1 MINKSCAEHPELIPL
16 IFDSGNQTHTAGA
29 RCPQCD
35 RFLGWIGRRDLST
48 YIDEMSAEIARLRA
62 ILELGRFKS
71 QGAEAKPLLDTDG
84 LDLEVIW
91 ARLLAQLQPATRDL
105 FKPFAELES
114 IAGDTVKI
122 RMKSPTMR
130 SIATAKVP
138 ELTKVFSQS
147 LGQTIAIELTVK
159 PREVAA

>member
-16 IFDSGNQTHTAGA
+16 IFDSGNQTHTACA

-48 YIDEMSAEIARLRA
+48 YIDELETEIARLRT

-114 IAGDTVKI
+114 IESDKVTIA
-122 RMKSPTMR
+122 MR
-130 SIATAKVP
+130 SQTMKTIASGKVP

-159 PREVAA
+159 SREVSA

>member
-1 MINKSCAEHPELIPL
+1 MINKSCSEHPELIPL
-16 IFDSGNQTHTAGA
+16 IFDSGNQTHTACA
-29 RCPQCD
+29 RCSQCD

-48 YIDEMSAEIARLRA
+48 YIDELEAEVARLRA

-71 QGAEAKPLLDTDG
+71 QGAEARPLLDPDG

-114 IAGDTVKI
+114 IASDKVTI
-122 RMKSPTMR
+122 AMKSQTMKT
-130 SIATAKVP
+130 IASGKVP

-147 LGQTIAIELTVK
+147 LGQPIAIELTVK
-159 PREVAA
+159 PREVSA

>member
-1 MINKSCAEHPELIPL
+1 
-16 IFDSGNQTHTAGA
+16 
-29 RCPQCD
+29 
-35 RFLGWIGRRDLST
+35 
-48 YIDEMSAEIARLRA
+48 
-62 ILELGRFKS
+62 
-71 QGAEAKPLLDTDG
+71 
-84 LDLEVIW
+84 
-91 ARLLAQLQPATRDL
+91 LQPATRDL

-159 PREVAA
+159 SREVAA